1 MKAVAVFNN
10 KGGVG
15 KTTLLCNL
23 AAYLAKRKGLKV
35 LVVDADPQCNA
46 TQSVI
51 KPEIVERIYSKNKDY
66 TLWSFAQPI
75 KSGKGYAQELKYFE
89 PNEFGF
95 GLVAGDPRMALM
107 EDLLSSDWLASTGG
121 QVRGLRT
128 TLMFSELLNR
138 CKNFDIVLFDMG
150 PSLGA
155 INRAVLL
162 ACDYFVVPASLDI
175 FTLQAVSN
183 ISSSLRDWRKK
194 LNIGL
199 DNIEAGDDEISAGFE
214 GWRLK
219 FGGYVT
225 QQYTFRR
232 DAKGEKRAVKAY
244 ERILKKLPQV
254 IGSDLLKEYEGIE
267 PAQVKKYLLGSIPYF
282 HSLVPLSQTSNKP
295 IFELKGTDG
304 VVGAHFAKVAEF
316 EEVIGEVAHNFIT
329 RCGISA

>member
-23 AAYLAKRKGLKV
+23 AAYLAKKKNFKV

-51 KPEIVERIYSKNKDY
+51 KPEIVERIYSKGKDY
-66 TLWSFAQPI
+66 TLWNFAQPI
-75 KSGKGYAQELKYFE
+75 KMGKGYAQDLNYFE
-89 PNEFGF
+89 PSEFGF
-95 GLVAGDPRMALM
+95 GLIAGDPRMALM
-107 EDLLSSDWLASTGG
+107 EDLLSSDWLSSTGG

-128 TLMFSELLNR
+128 TLMFSELLSR
-138 CKNFDIVLFDMG
+138 CKDFDLVLFDMG

-162 ACDYFVVPASLDI
+162 SCDYFVVPASLDI
-175 FTLQAVSN
+175 FTLQAINN
-183 ISSSLRDWRKK
+183 ISSALGDWRKK
-194 LNIGL
+194 LNVGL
-199 DNIEAGDDEISAGFE
+199 DNIEAGEEELLGGFE

-232 DAKGEKRAVKAY
+232 DAQGEKRAVKAY
-244 ERILKKLPQV
+244 ERILKRLPQV
-254 IGSDLLKEYEGIE
+254 IGSELLKGYEE
-267 PAQVKKYLLGSIPYF
+267 VSPAQVSNYLLGSIPYF

-295 IFELKGTDG
+295 IFDLKGGDG

-316 EEVIGEVAHNFIT
+316 EEVIGEVAQNFIV
-329 RCGISA
+329 RCELQA

>member
-1 MKAVAVFNN
+1 MKAIAVFNN

-23 AAYLAKRKGLKV
+23 AAYLAKKRNLKV

-46 TQSVI
+46 TQSVLS
-51 KPEIVERIYSKNKDY
+51 PDVVDRVYSKAKDY
-66 TLWSFAQPI
+66 TLWNFATPI
-75 KSGKGYAQELKYFE
+75 KAGKGYAPDLEYFDPE
-89 PNEFGF
+89 DFGF
-95 GLVAGDPRMALM
+95 GIVAGDPKMALL

-128 TLMFSELLNR
+128 TLMFSELLSR
-138 CKNFDIVLFDMG
+138 CEEFDVVFFDMG

-155 INRAVLL
+155 INRSVLL

-175 FTLQAVSN
+175 FTLQAIKN
-183 ISSSLRDWRKK
+183 ISAALRDWRKR
-194 LNIGL
+194 LDIGL
-199 DNIEAGDDEISAGFE
+199 SNLDIEDDEVAKNYE

-232 DAKGEKRAVKAY
+232 DAKGQKQAVKAY

-254 IGSDLLKEYEGIE
+254 IGVNLLKDYEGLDPSIAKSYE
-267 PAQVKKYLLGSIPYF
+267 LGSIPYF
-282 HSLVPLSQTSNKP
+282 HSLVPLSQTANKP
-295 IFELKGTDG
+295 IFELKGVDG
-304 VVGAHFAKVAEF
+304 VVGAHFAKVSEF
-316 EEVIGEVAHNFIT
+316 EEVISEVAENLMR
-329 RCGISA
+329 RCGL